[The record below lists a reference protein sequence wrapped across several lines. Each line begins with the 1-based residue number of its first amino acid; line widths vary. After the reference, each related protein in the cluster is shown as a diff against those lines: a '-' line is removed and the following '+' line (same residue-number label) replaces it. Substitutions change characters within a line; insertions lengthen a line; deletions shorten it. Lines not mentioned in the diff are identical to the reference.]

1 MNLVMAFDTDDH
13 PEVGRTTSIICI
25 ASILLGKSEYLLIFP
40 FIPIQITL
48 IDQFVEGFPPFVLT
62 FERNI
67 KPVEKHFLKRSL
79 QLALPSSLMIVFSVL
94 FVRSK
99 RASRTGLNSR
109 TGEKIEIAAANVPKF
124 TPGAAFK
131 DAANKAQ

>member
-1 MNLVMAFDTDDH
+1 MFQKFSLKAVVSSITLDELLQSSLLKRSIPSFLA
-13 PEVGRTTSIICI
+13 IICI
-25 ASILLGKSEYLLIFP
+25 ASALFFDVNYLLIFP

-79 QLALPSSLMIVFSVL
+79 AI
-94 FVRSK
+94 
-99 RASRTGLNSR
+99 
-109 TGEKIEIAAANVPKF
+109 
-124 TPGAAFK
+124 
-131 DAANKAQ
+131 